1 MRPESYLVNT
11 ARGAAVDEEA
21 LAEAL
26 STGRLAGAAI
36 DVLLKE
42 PPNPAHPLQNAP
54 NALLTPHVAGLSDR
68 AATSSRGD
76 RSRQGYSRRA
86 AGPAPVQP
94 VNRNSSAATAMM
106 TRPSQ

>member
-36 DVLLKE
+36 DVFAQE
-42 PPNPAHPLQNAP
+42 PPDPAHPLQSAP

-68 AATSSRGD
+68 ALIRVATEAAKGILD
-76 RSRQGYSRRA
+76 VLQGRHPCS
-86 AGPAPVQP
+86 P
-94 VNRNSSAATAMM
+94 VNPEIFPLQPR
-106 TRPSQ
+106 